1 MRSLQAR
8 MCAYDRLAVN
18 DQNFPN
24 DGRNPPDA
32 IVVQIGT
39 TLQEAERQLIQ
50 ATLVRYPSKPKAAE
64 VLGISLKTLY
74 NKLKAHLTAKQA

>member
-8 MCAYDRLAVN
+8 MCACDRLAVN

-24 DGRNPPDA
+24 DGHNPPDA
-32 IVVQIGT
+32 IVVRVGT
-39 TLQEAERQLIQ
+39 TLQDAERQLIE
-50 ATLVRYPSKPKAAE
+50 ATLLRYPSKPKAAE

-74 NKLKAHLTAKQA
+74 NKLKAHLLAKRA